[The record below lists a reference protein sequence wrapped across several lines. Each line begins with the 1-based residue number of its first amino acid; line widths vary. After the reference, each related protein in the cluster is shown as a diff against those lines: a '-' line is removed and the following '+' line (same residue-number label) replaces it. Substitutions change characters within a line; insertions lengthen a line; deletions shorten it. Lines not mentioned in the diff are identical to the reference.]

1 MNCFKEISNPFDTFI
16 KTRKIGRIP
25 FVIKWLCP
33 DILDNVINVST
44 EINNP
49 KYHTKVSD
57 CLIETETAFYIAE
70 FQKGH
75 AKKEDIYRFYHYHA
89 LVVDNDSYDVKNNKP
104 VYIIIIY
111 IDEIDKIPIL
121 KNGSVTVKFYIFSLK
136 DYNADE
142 HLQKIENKIKNKQPL
157 NKKEKQILEYIPLLK
172 SEKTEKELLEKT
184 IKLVSKDKNLTDKE
198 KQSIGKG
205 QLLLALGFSKTEE
218 EFNKWVDTMAEKDIL
233 DLVKE
238 MQKERFIKEGIIQG
252 KEEGILSVA
261 KRMLKN
267 NFSINDIIKNTKLSR
282 KQIEQLQLK

>member
-1 MNCFKEISNPFDTFI
+1 MSHWNRNRILHCRIS
-16 KTRKIGRIP
+16 KRA
-25 FVIKWLCP
+25 C
-33 DILDNVINVST
+33 
-44 EINNP
+44 
-49 KYHTKVSD
+49 
-57 CLIETETAFYIAE
+57 
-70 FQKGH
+70 
-75 AKKEDIYRFYHYHA
+75 KKEDLYRFYHYYA